1 MSEQKTVAGGQWP
14 VAGKRVAEGQAPGG
28 SAGLVQI
35 QGQVQG
41 QTQGKSEPAGLKY
54 WRSLNELAHTEK
66 FQKWVENEFPTS
78 HTELLDGNSRR
89 AVLKVMAASFGL
101 AGLAACHRPEVILA
115 PTSRGREDYVPG
127 APYQYT
133 SVMTLNGHSMGL
145 LVETYDGRPTKI
157 EGNNLHPGS
166 LGAAT
171 ALAQGSLLNL
181 YDPDRSKEVL
191 ENGKASTWDK
201 FAAAAKGLLTGDGSG
216 VVFLSETVMSPT
228 LADLRAQAQKKFP
241 KAQWVEY
248 ESISRTNELSGAFM
262 AFGQEVD
269 AHPQYDKAKVILS
282 LDYDFLGNDYPA
294 PLAAK
299 LFSQGRRVE
308 SEEDLDKLNRMYMVE
323 SQFSLTGANADH
335 RLRMRGGDVKQF
347 AADLLAALSAVPSG
361 SDKRAKFLA
370 AAAKDLKAAGPTAL
384 VIAGPRQ
391 PAIVHALAHAMNQ
404 TLGSAGTTITF
415 SKSPQTLT
423 KTDPLALLTTAMNMG
438 QVSTLVIFG
447 GNPVYAAPADLQ
459 FAAAMAKVAN
469 TIYLGPDPD
478 ETAAAA
484 KWNLPEAHYLE
495 TWGDARTATGV
506 PAIQQPMIEPL
517 FGGKSAIEVMALLL
531 DTKDK
536 KGYDLVKNYWLGQ
549 MPANS
554 SKEMTW
560 RRALN
565 DGVLKDAKAA
575 EAVKPT
581 ADLKKIAAAV
591 AAERPAA
598 GGGLEVGFVASASA
612 WDGRFANNAWMQEAP
627 EPMTK
632 LVWGNAAL
640 MSPATAREKNI
651 RDTEIV
657 TLSKGNLKL
666 EAAVLVQPGH
676 ADNCVTIALGYGR
689 ARAGR
694 VGKDVGFNAG
704 LLRTTDGFW
713 FGSDFAI
720 AGSGK
725 FYELVTTQ
733 ERGGAPGL
741 LSTPTG
747 DAYRMNDRPLYR
759 EATVGEYKAKPKVIE
774 EMNEVPEIH
783 SIYSEWTWDKG
794 HQWGMAIDLGTCTGC
809 NACVVAC
816 QAENNIPSVGKDQ
829 VRRGREM
836 HWIRMDR
843 YYVGPEDDPRAVE
856 QPLPCMQC
864 ENAPCENVCPVAATS
879 HSPEGLNDMAY
890 NRCVG
895 TRYCANNCPFKVRH
909 FNFLNWHK
917 NEPEIMAMVQ
927 NPDVT
932 VRMRGIMEKCT
943 YCVQRIQEARIT
955 AKTNGR
961 KDIQEGDV
969 ITACQQ
975 TCPAGAIVFGDINDP
990 NSRVSKLKKQERNY
1004 AMLAELGIKP
1014 RTTYLARL
1022 RNPNPELEA

>member
-1 MSEQKTVAGGQWP
+1 MDT
-14 VAGKRVAEGQAPGG
+14 
-28 SAGLVQI
+28 GLVQI
-35 QGQVQG
+35 QG
-41 QTQGKSEPAGLKY
+41 KKEPAGLKY

-78 HTELLDGNSRR
+78 HTELLDGDSRR
-89 AVLKVMAASFGL
+89 TVLKVMAASFGL

-115 PTSRGREDYVPG
+115 PTSRGREDYIPG

-191 ENGKASTWDK
+191 ESGKASSWEK
-201 FAAAAKGLLTGDGSG
+201 FAAAAKGLLNGDGSG
-216 VVFLSETVMSPT
+216 VVFLSEPVMSPT
-228 LADLRAQAQKKFP
+228 LADLRAQAEKKFP
-241 KAQWVEY
+241 KAGWVEY
-248 ESISRTNELSGAFM
+248 ESISRTNELSGTFL
-262 AFGQEVD
+262 AFGQELDV
-269 AHPQYDKAKVILS
+269 HPQYDKAKVILS

-299 LFSQGRRVE
+299 LFSAGRRVE
-308 SEEDLDKLNRMYMVE
+308 SEEDLDKLNRLYMVE

-347 AADLLAALSAVPSG
+347 AMDLLAALNAAPAG

-370 AAAKDLKAAGPTAL
+370 AAAKDLKAAGPAAL
-384 VIAGPRQ
+384 VVAGPRQ

-415 SKSPQTLT
+415 TKSPQILT
-423 KTDPLALLTTAMNMG
+423 KTDPLALLTTEMNMG
-438 QVSTLVIFG
+438 QVSTLVILG
-447 GNPVYAAPADLQ
+447 GNPVYTAPADLQ
-459 FAAAMAKVAN
+459 FAAAIAKVAN
-469 TIYLGPDPD
+469 TIYLGADPD

-531 DTKDK
+531 DTKEK
-536 KGYDLVKNYWLGQ
+536 KGYDLVKNYWLAQ

-554 SKEMTW
+554 NKEMTW

-565 DGVLKDAKAA
+565 DGILKDAKAA
-575 EAVKPT
+575 ELVKPT

-591 AAERPAA
+591 AAEPPGA

-640 MSPATAREKNI
+640 ISPATAREKNI
-651 RDTEIV
+651 SDSEIV
-657 TLSKGNLKL
+657 TLSKGGVKM
-666 EAAVLVQPGH
+666 EAAVFVQPGH
-676 ADNCVTIALGYGR
+676 ADNSVTIALGYGR
-689 ARAGR
+689 TRAGR

-704 LLRTTDGFW
+704 LIRTTDGFW
-713 FGSDFAI
+713 YGSDFSI
-720 AGSGK
+720 ASTGK
-725 FYELVTTQ
+725 TFELVTTQ
-733 ERGGAPGL
+733 ERGTVSGL
-741 LSTPTG
+741 IQTG
-747 DAYRMNDRPLYR
+747 DDDRMNGRPLYR
-759 EATVGEYKAKPKVIE
+759 EASVSEYKSKPKVIE

-783 SIYSEWTWDKG
+783 SIYSEFTYDKG

-843 YYVGPEDDPRAVE
+843 YYTGPEDDPRAVE
-856 QPLPCMQC
+856 QPVPCMQC

-969 ITACQQ
+969 VTACQQ

-990 NSRVSKLKKQERNY
+990 NSKVSKLKKQERNY